1 MTAELD
7 GRGVADG
14 HARDGNRNP
23 GRAEGTSQRLGWF
36 RYFFEDDRWEWS
48 PQVQTMHGYQPGT
61 VTPTTELV
69 LSHQHPD
76 DYHQV
81 AATLDDVR
89 RHLRPFST
97 NHRIVDTR
105 GDIHQVLVVADTLVD
120 QSGCVVG
127 THGFYVDITPMGNT
141 QEARITAAVAE
152 ITENRAV
159 IEQAKGMLMVVY
171 AVDADVAFQLLR
183 WQSQHYNV
191 KLRLVA
197 EQIAE
202 DFTKASQQKPVARG
216 CYDNLLLTA
225 HSRAAVR
232 I

>member
-1 MTAELD
+1 
-7 GRGVADG
+7 
-14 HARDGNRNP
+14 
-23 GRAEGTSQRLGWF
+23 
-36 RYFFEDDRWEWS
+36 
-48 PQVQTMHGYQPGT
+48 
-61 VTPTTELV
+61 
-69 LSHQHPD
+69 
-76 DYHQV
+76 
-81 AATLDDVR
+81 
-89 RHLRPFST
+89 
-97 NHRIVDTR
+97 
-105 GDIHQVLVVADTLVD
+105 VADTLVD

-127 THGFYVDITPMGNT
+127 THGFYVDITPMRNT
-141 QEARITAAVAE
+141 QEPRITA
-152 ITENRAV
+152 
-159 IEQAKGMLMVVY
+159 VVY